1 MHKIGIE
8 IGGTKLQAALGTES
22 GEILERV
29 DAPVPEPGDADAIM
43 DWIAET
49 VPQLQGVAVAQG
61 IEISGIGVG
70 FGGPVESAT
79 GRVLTSHQVDG
90 WDGVALKPWL
100 EERFLLPTVVA
111 NDASAAGWAEYCCG
125 AGKGSNTFCYMNIGS
140 GIGGALVIDGKLY
153 DGQGRGAFEM
163 GHVYVPDPYGDSS
176 GDYRKLEEL
185 FSGWSIEKHARET
198 IRLAADT
205 PLWDLTHGKEEEIT
219 CARIAEAATKDDE
232 VARQLVDE
240 IARYVGLAITNS
252 ITLLHPEIFVIGG
265 GVSLMG
271 EVLFAPLREQV
282 VKLSYQAYG
291 GGTVLMPAALGE
303 DVVVVG
309 ALLLAP

>member
-8 IGGTKLQAALGTES
+8 IGGTKLQAALGTAS

-29 DAPVPEPGDADAIM
+29 AGPVPEPGDADAILS
-43 DWIAET
+43 WIAET
-49 VPQLQGVAVAQG
+49 VPTLQQFAADQDH
-61 IEISGIGVG
+61 EISGIGVG
-70 FGGPVESAT
+70 FGGPVETAT

-90 WDGVALKPWL
+90 WDDIALKPWF
-100 EERFLLPTVVA
+100 EQQFGFPTAVL
-111 NDASAAGWAEYCCG
+111 NDANAAGWAEYCCG
-125 AGKGSNTFCYMNIGS
+125 SGKGSNTFSYMNIGS
-140 GIGGALVIDGKLY
+140 GIGGALVLDGKLH

-163 GHVYVPDPYGDSS
+163 GHVYVPNPYGDSP

-198 IRLAADT
+198 IRLVTDT
-205 PLWDLTHGKEEEIT
+205 PLWELTHGKEEEIT
-219 CARIAEAATKDDE
+219 CARIAEAAVKDDE
-232 VARQLVDE
+232 VARRLVDE
-240 IARYVGLAITNS
+240 IACYVGLAITNS
-252 ITLLHPEIFVIGG
+252 ITLLHPDIFVVGG

-271 EVLFAPLREQV
+271 EVLFAPLREQI